1 MTSEE
6 GMPSQPFPVLPT
18 GHFGY
23 QLPLQPWGLA
33 LVPAKPTLGEAGDLH
48 LHLQDKAQE
57 KEATQQ
63 TGAKHMKA

>member
-6 GMPSQPFPVLPT
+6 GMPSQTFSVLPT

-33 LVPAKPTLGEAGDLH
+33 PVPAKPTLGDTGELH
-48 LHLQDKAQE
+48 LHLQAQE
-57 KEATQQ
+57 KEATQR
-63 TGAKHMKA
+63 TGAKHMQA